1 MRAACAMPQGHVRD
15 SINQSFI
22 VRNGDARFS
31 RRELTPV
38 EPDGETTAT
47 ALAALRAHATAH
59 ARAVLNGEPTIENPR
74 RQPWQKV
81 KAA

>member
-1 MRAACAMPQGHVRD
+1 MPQGHVRD

-38 EPDGETTAT
+38 ESDGESTAT

-59 ARAVLNGEPTIENPR
+59 ARAVMNGEATVENPTGTR
-74 RQPWQKV
+74 SAWGR